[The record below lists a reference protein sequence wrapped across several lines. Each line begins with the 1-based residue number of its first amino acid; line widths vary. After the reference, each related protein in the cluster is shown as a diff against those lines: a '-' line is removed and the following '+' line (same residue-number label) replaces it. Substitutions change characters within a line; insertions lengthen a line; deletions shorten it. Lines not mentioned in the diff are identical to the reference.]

1 MILFKMHKNKKII
14 LIEIVENTQKNK
26 RYILEDISLI
36 LDLYEEDIISE
47 MYLFC
52 VTFQYGI

>member
-1 MILFKMHKNKKII
+1 MHKIKESSYRNCI
-14 LIEIVENTQKNK
+14 NTQKNK

-36 LDLYEEDIISE
+36 LDLYEEDIVSE

>member
-14 LIEIVENTQKNK
+14 LIEIVQNTQKNK

-36 LDLYEEDIISE
+36 LDLYEEDIVSE

-52 VTFQYGI
+52 VTFQYCI

>member
-1 MILFKMHKNKKII
+1 MHKNKKRV
-14 LIEIVENTQKNK
+14 LIEIVQNTQKNK

-36 LDLYEEDIISE
+36 LDLYEEDIVSE

>member
-14 LIEIVENTQKNK
+14 LIA
-26 RYILEDISLI
+26 LI

>member
-1 MILFKMHKNKKII
+1 MILFKMHKNKKTI
-14 LIEIVENTQKNK
+14 LIEIVQNTQKNK

>member
-14 LIEIVENTQKNK
+14 LIEIVKNTKKNK
-26 RYILEDISLI
+26 IYIIEDISLI
-36 LDLYEEDIISE
+36 LDLYEEDIVSE

>member
-14 LIEIVENTQKNK
+14 LIEIVQNTQKNK

>member
-14 LIEIVENTQKNK
+14 FIEIVKNTQKNK

-36 LDLYEEDIISE
+36 LDLYEEDIVSE